1 MALLD
6 SIVSAN
12 FRSETVGRVVVFPG
26 DRRHRGYVVKS
37 QAEELKIR
45 SFLKMF
51 YYAHA
56 SILLL
61 GGLLASGWSTDLR
74 HVLDRQ
80 AEHVLRAEGI
90 FLGIYL
96 LVVGV
101 PYFLVWRSYKKAF
114 LSFVSV
120 EDEVL
125 VSGRSAGRPQI
136 LVVAGL
142 IALGA
147 IALGISLLFLVSRK
161 P

>member
-6 SIVSAN
+6 SIISAN
-12 FRSETVGRVVVFPG
+12 FRSENAGRVVVFPG
-26 DRRHRGYVVKS
+26 DRRHRGYIVKS

-51 YYAHA
+51 YYAHV
-56 SILLL
+56 SIILL
-61 GGLLASGWSTDLR
+61 GGLLASEWSADLR

-80 AEHVLRAEGI
+80 AAHVLRTEFI
-90 FLGIYL
+90 FAWIYL
-96 LVVGV
+96 FVVGV

-114 LSFVSV
+114 LSFALP

-125 VSGRSAGRPQI
+125 VSGRSAGRQQI
-136 LVVAGL
+136 LIVAGL
-142 IALGA
+142 IVLGA
-147 IALGISLLFLVSRK
+147 IALGILLLFLVSQK

>member
-1 MALLD
+1 MGVLD
-6 SIVSAN
+6 SVVDRY
-12 FRSETVGRVVVFPG
+12 FRDEKAGRVVVFAG
-26 DRRHRGYVVKS
+26 DRRHRGYVVTS

-51 YYAHA
+51 FCAYA

-61 GGLLASGWSTDLR
+61 GSLLASGWSTDLS

-80 AEHVLRAEGI
+80 AVHVLRTGGI
-90 FLGIYL
+90 FLGIYF

-101 PYFLVWRSYKKAF
+101 PYWLLWRSYKKAF

-125 VSGRSAGRPQI
+125 VLGKRPSQQQV
-136 LVVAGL
+136 LLGVAL
-142 IALGA
+142 IAFTIVILLGV
-147 IALGISLLFLVSRK
+147 LLLIRTK
-161 P
+161 